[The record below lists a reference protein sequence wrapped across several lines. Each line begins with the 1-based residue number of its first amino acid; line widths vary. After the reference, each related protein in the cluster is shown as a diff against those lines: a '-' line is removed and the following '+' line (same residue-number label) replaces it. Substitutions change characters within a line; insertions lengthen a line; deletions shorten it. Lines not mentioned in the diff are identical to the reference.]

1 MTALLTEGL
10 QRSLFKTLMILEI
23 MFAGIYL
30 AFTRGLFI
38 VYLVSIGFRVGYI
51 STIVLVSTFAATI
64 VSILLYRFPEFI
76 VRKVK
81 AKYLI
86 SHAAERI
93 LWIPMVLSS
102 NPLLITLSYTGV
114 SIASTLVGS
123 FTNLAIY
130 GSLDEMGVR
139 DLISKRNAV
148 FNATSILGFAAAM
161 GLMAFLPPEGKFLII
176 FLIGSSVGLLSTVMI
191 WLVKLSHLEGIEI
204 PLGAEKPEQ
213 VFSTS
218 SFLSAIL
225 TSGNLLGLFWIP
237 YLIDVL
243 KAPDYMAVG
252 INLAT
257 TASSIFASI
266 LWAERS
272 LKTFRIALGLTVL
285 TPASALLIPLPIAQ
299 LGIAALNGV
308 TYTGANFLGSFLLA
322 RYTAWYGAVRS
333 SIVLSII
340 SNVSQLLATS
350 FGVILGGNY
359 MFLFIST
366 ILVIVLANILAF
378 LTIPEV
384 AFVPEHIAR
393 TYSYILYSN
402 GLMGYSITIQTTRE
416 TMLLTLKLLALA
428 LILVILYVAYRF
440 VFFLV
445 SL

>member
-1 MTALLTEGL
+1 MTEGL

-23 MFAGIYL
+23 TFAGIYL

-38 VYLVSIGFRVGYI
+38 IYLVSIGFKVDYI
-51 STIVLVSTFAATI
+51 STIVLASTVAATI
-64 VSILLYRFPEFI
+64 VSIFLYKFPGFI

-86 SHAAERI
+86 FHAAERI
-93 LWIPMVLSS
+93 LWIPMVLSP
-102 NPLLITLSYTGV
+102 NPILITLSYTGV
-114 SIASTLVGS
+114 SVASTLVGS

-139 DLISKRNAV
+139 DLMSKRNAV
-148 FNATSILGFAAAM
+148 FNVTSILGFAAAM
-161 GLMAFLPPEGKFLII
+161 GLMAFLPPEEKFLII
-176 FLIGSSVGLLSTVMI
+176 FLTGSSVGLLSTVMV
-191 WLVKLSHLEGIEI
+191 WLVKLGHLEGAEI
-204 PLGAEKPEQ
+204 PSGAEKPEQ

-225 TSGNLLGLFWIP
+225 ISGNLLGLFWIP
-237 YLIDVL
+237 YLMDVL

-257 TASSIFASI
+257 TISSIFASI
-266 LWAERS
+266 LWAKRS
-272 LKTFRIALGLTVL
+272 LKTFRVALGLTVL
-285 TPASALLIPLPIAQ
+285 TPASALLIPLPIAH
-299 LGIAALNGV
+299 LGIAALNGI

-322 RYTAWYGAVRS
+322 RYNAWYGAVRS
-333 SIVLSII
+333 SIVLAII
-340 SNVSQLLATS
+340 SNVSQLLATP
-350 FGVILGGNY
+350 FGMILGGNY
-359 MFLFIST
+359 TLLFIST
-366 ILVIVLANILAF
+366 IAIIILANILAF

-402 GLMGYSITIQTTRE
+402 SLMGYSIAIQTTRE
-416 TMLLTLKLLALA
+416 TILLTLRLLALA
-428 LILVILYVAYRF
+428 LVFIILYIAYRF
-440 VFFLV
+440 VFFLA